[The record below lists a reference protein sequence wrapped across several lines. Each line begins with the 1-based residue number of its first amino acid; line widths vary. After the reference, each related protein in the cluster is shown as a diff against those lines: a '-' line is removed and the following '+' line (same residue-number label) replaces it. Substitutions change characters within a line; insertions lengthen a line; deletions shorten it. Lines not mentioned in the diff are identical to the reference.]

1 MSTRPVIARPV
12 HAHNHAPDHTDM
24 ARSAGRRRSRLAR
37 TAVAIAAVVAMPL
50 VAVAC
55 GSDDATSSSTTS
67 GDTSTT
73 QATAPAQNPG
83 QEVERFNDPTEPVEV
98 PVGQV
103 FQITLQADA
112 GECFSWSFT
121 TTDTGVVTL
130 TTSRPSAIATQD
142 DPPLT
147 GASDLD
153 VFEFTADEVGTVDL
167 AFQEISPC
175 EPGTTRDTRTI
186 TVVVTAR

>member
-1 MSTRPVIARPV
+1 
-12 HAHNHAPDHTDM
+12 M
-24 ARSAGRRRSRLAR
+24 A
-37 TAVAIAAVVAMPL
+37 VVIAAVVAMPL

-55 GSDDATSSSTTS
+55 SSDDDTSSSS
-67 GDTSTT
+67 NSEASSTT

-83 QEVERFNDPTEPVEV
+83 QPVERFNDPTDPIEV

-103 FQITLQADA
+103 FEITLQADA
-112 GECFSWSFT
+112 GECFSWDFT

-153 VFEFTADEVGTVDL
+153 VFEFTADEAGTVDL

-175 EPGTTRDTRTI
+175 EPGTTRDTRTF

>member
-1 MSTRPVIARPV
+1 MSTRPLITRPS
-12 HAHNHAPDHTDM
+12 NTHTSSPTGIP
-24 ARSAGRRRSRLAR
+24 RSTGPRRLRLAR
-37 TAVAIAAVVAMPL
+37 IAAVMVAMVAMPL

-55 GSDDATSSSTTS
+55 GSDDDTGSSTTA

-83 QEVERFNDPTEPVEV
+83 QEVERFNDPTAPVEV

-112 GECFSWSFT
+112 GECFSWNFT

-153 VFEFTADEVGTVDL
+153 VFEFTADEAGTVDL

-186 TVVVTAR
+186 TVVVTQG